1 MVKQPDGML
10 KNYYVYGYV
19 CGILQENVN
28 LVIPLEVMSFDDKAY
43 SIRINDIEYV
53 LIQEWA
59 DKLITK

>member
-1 MVKQPDGML
+1 ML